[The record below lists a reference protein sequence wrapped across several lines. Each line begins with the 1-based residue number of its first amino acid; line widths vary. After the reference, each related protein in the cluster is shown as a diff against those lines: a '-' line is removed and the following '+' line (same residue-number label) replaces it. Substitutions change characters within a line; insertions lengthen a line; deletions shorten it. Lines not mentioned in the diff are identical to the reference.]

1 MRLSGHL
8 AARKLLKN
16 QRRPTMRRAETK
28 AKGLWVKLTKQD
40 FFETP
45 EGLLS
50 GPKRLALR
58 ASDNVH
64 AFQRYLQWD
73 ELAELVIN

>member
-1 MRLSGHL
+1 LPSVPKVT
-8 AARKLLKN
+8 RKLLKSR
-16 QRRPTMRRAETK
+16 RRPTMRKAETK
-28 AKGLWVKLTKQD
+28 AKGLRVKLTKQD
-40 FFETP
+40 LFETP

-50 GPKRLALR
+50 GPKRLALG

>member
-1 MRLSGHL
+1 MPSEPKVTR
-8 AARKLLKN
+8 RLLKSR
-16 QRRPTMRRAETK
+16 RRPTMQKAETK
-28 AKGLWVKLTKQD
+28 AKGLWAKLTKQD

-50 GPKRLALR
+50 GPKRLALG

-64 AFQRYLQWD
+64 AFQRYLPWD
-73 ELAELVIN
+73 ELAGLVIN